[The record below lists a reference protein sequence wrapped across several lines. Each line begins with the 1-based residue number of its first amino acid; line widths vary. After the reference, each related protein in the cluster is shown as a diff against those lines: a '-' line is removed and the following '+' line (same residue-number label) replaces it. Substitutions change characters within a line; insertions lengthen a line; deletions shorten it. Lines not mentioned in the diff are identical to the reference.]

1 MRKRAERERKEKEL
15 EARLR
20 LKHFED
26 EKRERE
32 RKEREDRLNE
42 EKEKLREKKEA
53 MARDKLLGNV
63 KKASRSRSPSYPGVN
78 SGSRDEL
85 RKKRLPS
92 DEEDEGISFLTREE
106 KRERRKMAGLSS
118 GAGRTKRNGAP
129 QRSKKSLPGGGLD
142 AGGAGQNSSGSPSQ
156 SVKARLAAMPNTLQK
171 LNVNKRDTRTID
183 EIIRDREKSKE
194 GRVLNGEQAKEFN
207 DWFGKK
213 KDTTGLANKTAALD
227 ISANDS
233 YSGAPTSPNKPA
245 SSSTLN
251 KKQSTASLPSFSKSK
266 DSLRP
271 STSKPVSASRP
282 TPTSRPPAS
291 GAAKPRPSSAH
302 IPSSAGKKHRRSES
316 FSEDEEEYDSPPS
329 KKRYA
334 PPAQDDYRSEIW
346 KLFGKDRSSYVNDVV
361 DSDEDDMEADAMDL
375 EKEEL
380 RRFVVFQRLGSF
392 GVLMVLRVWLV
403 PALLGRKMNKRFVR
417 RRCMNTRRGRRRWRR
432 NVGKLGLVGFLPR
445 EFRGRHPF
453 QASPFLPTGCPL
465 RPRITCSLFSTSI
478 SCCTTVVLPPYLFV
492 PCDLINVHP
501 SCYMRMKLLFVNHT
515 YTYNLYNVSFCHALL
530 GTFSPPSHLLLLPLK
545 YLLSHPSVLTFLEFL
560 THILLSVLGFWSRRY
575 AVSAADENA
584 ECIYVPALGRFG
596 RDVCIIN
603 SYCPSIPQSREEI
616 CTMTLRNA
624 ICFANRTQW
633 TERFNVVSVTDT
645 GLRASCLAK

>member
-106 KRERRKMAGLSS
+106 KRERRKMAGLNS

-129 QRSKKSLPGGGLD
+129 QRSKKSHPGGGLD

-271 STSKPVSASRP
+271 STSKPISASRP
-282 TPTSRPPAS
+282 TPTSRPSGS

-380 RRFVVFQRLGSF
+380 RRFVVFRLLGSF

-417 RRCMNTRRGRRRWRR
+417 RRCMSMRRGRRRWRR

-445 EFRGRHPF
+445 EFRGRHPVPSLSIPPRGLPPPTQNNVF
-453 QASPFLPTGCPL
+453 AVLQLDFLLHHCRSPTLFICPM
-465 RPRITCSLFSTSI
+465 RPHQCPPFMLHAHETALCQSYIYIQLVQRIILSRVTRNFFPPFTSSVAAPQVPLEPPIGSHISRVFDAYFIECSWILV
-478 SCCTTVVLPPYLFV
+478 TTVR
-492 PCDLINVHP
+492 C
-501 SCYMRMKLLFVNHT
+501 
-515 YTYNLYNVSFCHALL
+515 
-530 GTFSPPSHLLLLPLK
+530 
-545 YLLSHPSVLTFLEFL
+545 
-560 THILLSVLGFWSRRY
+560 
-575 AVSAADENA
+575 
-584 ECIYVPALGRFG
+584 
-596 RDVCIIN
+596 
-603 SYCPSIPQSREEI
+603 
-616 CTMTLRNA
+616 
-624 ICFANRTQW
+624 
-633 TERFNVVSVTDT
+633 ERS
-645 GLRASCLAK
+645 